1 MKKTIFLSLFLAATL
16 LSNSANSEPA
26 SRQSIKQLMDLT
38 GAGNTGVQMLGQLKK
53 MMPGVSAAFWEK
65 FLVDV
70 NVDELTDLIAPI
82 YRKHLTQEDVDAMV
96 KFYATPT
103 GKKLITKMPLIK
115 RESVMVSQK
124 WGQNVA
130 YQLIQKKQKETADKK
145 QQKSKQ

>member
-53 MMPGVSAAFWEK
+53 MMPGISAAFWEK

-70 NVDELTDLIAPI
+70 NVDELTDLIAPMKASEG
-82 YRKHLTQEDVDAMV
+82 RC
-96 KFYATPT
+96 
-103 GKKLITKMPLIK
+103 
-115 RESVMVSQK
+115 
-124 WGQNVA
+124 
-130 YQLIQKKQKETADKK
+130 
-145 QQKSKQ
+145 